1 MCYIACTFVAHF
13 LQKKHIHM
21 IKEKKMKRHLS
32 VRVNLDLIDAYQGIQ
47 TEHHVTLSALVHE
60 ALEGYLPL
68 LLLKHEGLTVATHA
82 MLQQNN
88 LLMHLVSGYKLTESL
103 K

>member
-1 MCYIACTFVAHF
+1 
-13 LQKKHIHM
+13 M
-21 IKEKKMKRHLS
+21 IKGKKNKRHLS
-32 VRVNLDLIDAYQGIQ
+32 VRVNRDLIDSYQSIQ
-47 TEHHVTLSALVHE
+47 TQYSVTLSALVHE

-68 LLLKHEGLTVATHA
+68 LLLKHEGFTVATHT

-88 LLMHLVSGYKLTESL
+88 ELLLLLSGYKLTESA